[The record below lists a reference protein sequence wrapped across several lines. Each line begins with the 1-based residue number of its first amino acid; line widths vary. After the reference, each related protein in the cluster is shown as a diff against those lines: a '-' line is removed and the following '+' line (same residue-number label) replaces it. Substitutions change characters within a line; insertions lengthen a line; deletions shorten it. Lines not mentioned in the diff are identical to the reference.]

1 MAIVGEKIE
10 KGIIINKIMRTLTK
24 IYNHVA
30 LIIEETKDLL
40 NIEIDNFI
48 GSLTW
53 HKERVLK
60 RTKILVSNNDEQA
73 FSIKENEG

>member
-48 GSLTW
+48 GSLT
-53 HKERVLK
+53 
-60 RTKILVSNNDEQA
+60 
-73 FSIKENEG
+73 